1 MIANALKTIFDD
13 RFSEHPSVL
22 EQHCEN
28 LSWIKR
34 QPPHMVVFVESK
46 EEVMQV
52 VALCNTHDFPLI
64 PFGAGTS
71 LEGQVNA
78 PLGGVCLDLSRMN
91 KILKVYTEDMQV
103 VVQPGV
109 TRQQLNQMLHDTG
122 LFFPVDP
129 GADATLG
136 GMAAT
141 RASGTNAVRYG
152 TMKENVMAM
161 EIVLPSGKLIKVGTR
176 AKKSSAGYDLTKLFI
191 GSEGTLGIITELTLK
206 LYGIPEST
214 VSGVCSFET
223 INDACNAVILGNQ
236 LGIDFARIELLDV
249 TSIHA
254 CNIYSK
260 LNLIE
265 KPTLFLE
272 FHGSKV
278 HTSHEIERFHE
289 VVMMN
294 QGGAFSWA
302 NKEEERASLWRA
314 RHDAWWAIHSL
325 FPGKKGVSTD
335 VCVPISTLAEC
346 IKACQREIELRQLS
360 AAIIG
365 HVGDG
370 NFHVLVLLDPEKEA
384 EVSQVKDFIDHL
396 NRLAI
401 QWDGTCTGE
410 HGVGQGKMDYLSLE
424 HGLALEE
431 MCRIKCAIDPK
442 NRMNPGKLFPVSQ
455 LNKNY
460 V

>member
-1 MIANALKTIFDD
+1 
-13 RFSEHPSVL
+13 
-22 EQHCEN
+22 
-28 LSWIKR
+28 
-34 QPPHMVVFVESK
+34 
-46 EEVMQV
+46 
-52 VALCNTHDFPLI
+52 
-64 PFGAGTS
+64 
-71 LEGQVNA
+71 
-78 PLGGVCLDLSRMN
+78 
-91 KILKVYTEDMQV
+91 
-103 VVQPGV
+103 
-109 TRQQLNQMLHDTG
+109 
-122 LFFPVDP
+122 
-129 GADATLG
+129 
-136 GMAAT
+136 
-141 RASGTNAVRYG
+141 
-152 TMKENVMAM
+152 MAM

-460 V
+460 G